1 MPRFE
6 LTPDEQLHEAW
17 QQLRQHQLASDDQL
31 KRGIKTMAQQER
43 RRFWWKSLGSAAGAA
58 VLLLAL
64 GLGMASNERL
74 PISVILALPALFALL
89 LAMGWFSAFQQHR
102 QRQHLLHQGQQA
114 IDRRDYA
121 SVALGSAL
129 RCSCS
134 DITPLKED
142 DWNWRWLSEALSK
155 EEEADAELST
165 LWGQWLLSDLPIRQA
180 DVDAL
185 QKVIRAKKKA
195 SEWHAIRNSA
205 QLQQEGRRAALD
217 ALPAELVSAL
227 KGERLDER
235 LAQASPAGPRPR
247 L

>member
-1 MPRFE
+1 MPRLD

-31 KRGIKTMAQQER
+31 KRDIETMAQQER

-89 LAMGWFSAFQQHR
+89 LAIGWFSAFQQHR
-102 QRQHLLHQGQQA
+102 QRQHLFHQGQQA

-129 RCSCS
+129 RKRRS

-142 DWNWRWLSEALSK
+142 DCNWRWLSEALSK
-155 EEEADAELST
+155 EADAELST

-235 LAQASPAGPRPR
+235 LVKASPAGPRPR